1 VSYERSTIGQREV
14 SHFFT
19 EPLAWKRSGFKDR
32 EALEQAVRD
41 LPIEKQ
47 VAMLVEIKMPELA
60 TMLWN
65 EKQNFLLNLGHKTWV
80 DGYEM
85 HKYAVDTYTDKEWI
99 INDVICFQPE
109 AVVSGVSVR
118 QINGTHVD
126 RLREQR
132 NGNENKDM

>member
-1 VSYERSTIGQREV
+1 MSYMGERHVIGQREV
-14 SHFFT
+14 SNYT
-19 EPLAWKRSGFKDR
+19 EELAWKRSGFNDR

-80 DGYEM
+80 DGEEM
-85 HKYAVDTYTDKEWI
+85 YKYATDTYTDKQWI

-109 AVVSGVSVR
+109 AVVNGVSVR
-118 QINGTHVD
+118 QINGTHKE
-126 RLREQR
+126 RLIEQR
-132 NGNENKDM
+132 KKK